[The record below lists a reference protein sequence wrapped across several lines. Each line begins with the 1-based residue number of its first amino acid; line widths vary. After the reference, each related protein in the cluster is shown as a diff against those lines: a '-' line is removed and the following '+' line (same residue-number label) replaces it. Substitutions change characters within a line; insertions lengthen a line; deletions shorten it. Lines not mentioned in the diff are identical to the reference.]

1 MSKEEVVEKVSNL
14 VEDLKKLEQE
24 NNVDNMVEYFGNKY
38 PELVICGFFITPSR
52 ITSLLTS
59 SPKEILPGIIS
70 MTYDSMFKD
79 GKFNI
84 IEIMNEPKYN
94 TVPEGVENIIGSIN
108 PKSN

>member
-24 NNVDNMVEYFGNKY
+24 NDVDNMVEYFGNKY
-38 PELVICGFFITPSR
+38 PELVICGFFITPSQ

-59 SPKEILPGIIS
+59 TEKEVLPGVIS
-70 MTYDSMFKD
+70 TTYDSIFKD

-84 IEIMNEPKYN
+84 IEVMKEPKYN
-94 TVPEGVENIIGSIN
+94 TVPEDVVNIIGNIN